1 MDVFH
6 TGTGFITASA
16 LNSAVAAN
24 VQTTF
29 ASIAPVLELVVGI
42 ILAFIV
48 AKYVISLFKHT
59 GRASK

>member
-1 MDVFH
+1 MDIFSVAY
-6 TGTGFITASA
+6 TSTDMLASVGTA
-16 LNSAVAAN
+16 

-29 ASIAPVLELVVGI
+29 ASLGPVLVVVVGI

-59 GRASK
+59 GR

>member
-1 MDVFH
+1 MDIFSTAYTSTML
-6 TGTGFITASA
+6 TGNVATA
-16 LNSAVAAN
+16 

-29 ASIAPVLELVVGI
+29 ASLGPIVEVVVGI

-59 GRASK
+59 GRVSK